1 MSVSGHSVKPR
12 NTFAAGY
19 LSVFTCYISTTH
31 NCVCVA
37 LTNFQIG
44 FPHTSIRGLVVS
56 SKGNDTVLVD
66 LLKKMNRNMEN
77 ISRKLDRLIDVQ
89 RPSGQ
94 MLRQGTTLP
103 DDMPLDVTTLLS
115 LPDHL
120 RKSALALSTLR
131 EATATDLSKE
141 TGRVRAV
148 ESDYLNQ
155 LVSMGLVK
163 KKRKGRDVYFY
174 VKA

>member
-1 MSVSGHSVKPR
+1 MCSADK
-12 NTFAAGY
+12 
-19 LSVFTCYISTTH
+19 LSNRLST
-31 NCVCVA
+31 
-37 LTNFQIG
+37 L
-44 FPHTSIRGLVVS
+44 TSIRGLVVS
-56 SKGNDTVLVD
+56 SKSNDAVLVD
-66 LLKKMNRNMEN
+66 LLKKMNRNMEA

-174 VKA
+174 VEA

>member
-1 MSVSGHSVKPR
+1 
-12 NTFAAGY
+12 
-19 LSVFTCYISTTH
+19 
-31 NCVCVA
+31 VA
-37 LTNFQIG
+37 LTYFIYPDNSQFLCG
-44 FPHTSIRGLVVS
+44 FPVS
-56 SKGNDTVLVD
+56 SRGADSVLVD
-66 LLKKMNRNMEN
+66 LLKKMNRHMEA
-77 ISRKLDRLIDVQ
+77 ISKKLDRLVELQ
-89 RPSGQ
+89 RSSGGQ
-94 MLRQGTTLP
+94 MARPNVSLP
-103 DDMPLDVTTLLS
+103 EDMPLDVTTLLS

-120 RKSALALSTLR
+120 RKSALALATLR

-174 VKA
+174 VET

>member
-1 MSVSGHSVKPR
+1 MSIKADQAV
-12 NTFAAGY
+12 
-19 LSVFTCYISTTH
+19 
-31 NCVCVA
+31 
-37 LTNFQIG
+37 
-44 FPHTSIRGLVVS
+44 
-56 SKGNDTVLVD
+56 VD
-66 LLKKMNRNMEN
+66 LLRKLNRSMETV
-77 ISRKLDRLIDVQ
+77 SKKLDRLIEIQ
-89 RPSGQ
+89 GRTGGQTLHPSVPIPEN
-94 MLRQGTTLP
+94 L
-103 DDMPLDVTTLLS
+103 PLDVTTLLG

-120 RKSALALSTLR
+120 RKSALALATLG

-174 VKA
+174 TET

>member
-1 MSVSGHSVKPR
+1 MY
-12 NTFAAGY
+12 AW
-19 LSVFTCYISTTH
+19 LI
-31 NCVCVA
+31 
-37 LTNFQIG
+37 
-44 FPHTSIRGLVVS
+44 VS
-56 SKGNDTVLVD
+56 SRGNDAVVE
-66 LLKKMNRNMEN
+66 LLRKMNRNMEI
-77 ISRKLDRLIDVQ
+77 ISRKLDRLIEVQ
-89 RPSGQ
+89 HSPSGQ
-94 MLRQGTTLP
+94 MLRPGTTLP

-174 VKA
+174 VET

>member
-1 MSVSGHSVKPR
+1 MSSR
-12 NTFAAGY
+12 
-19 LSVFTCYISTTH
+19 
-31 NCVCVA
+31 
-37 LTNFQIG
+37 
-44 FPHTSIRGLVVS
+44 
-56 SKGNDTVLVD
+56 GNDAVLVD
-66 LLKKMNRNMEN
+66 LLRKMNRNMEL
-77 ISRKLDRLIDVQ
+77 ISRKLDRLIEVQ
-89 RPSGQ
+89 RSPGGQ
-94 MLRQGTTLP
+94 MLRTGATLP
-103 DDMPLDVTTLLS
+103 GDMPLDVTTLLS

-120 RKSALALSTLR
+120 RKSAMALSTLT

-174 VKA
+174 VET

>member
-1 MSVSGHSVKPR
+1 
-12 NTFAAGY
+12 
-19 LSVFTCYISTTH
+19 
-31 NCVCVA
+31 
-37 LTNFQIG
+37 
-44 FPHTSIRGLVVS
+44 VS
-56 SKGNDTVLVD
+56 SRSNDAVLVD
-66 LLKKMNRNMEN
+66 LLKKMNRNMEA

-89 RPSGQ
+89 RSPSGQ
-94 MLRQGTTLP
+94 MLRSGTPLP

-155 LVSMGLVK
+155 LVSMGLVR

-174 VKA
+174 VEA

>member
-1 MSVSGHSVKPR
+1 MWVP
-12 NTFAAGY
+12 
-19 LSVFTCYISTTH
+19 
-31 NCVCVA
+31 
-37 LTNFQIG
+37 
-44 FPHTSIRGLVVS
+44 VS
-56 SKGNDTVLVD
+56 SKSADSVLVD
-66 LLKKMNRNMEN
+66 LLKRMNRNMEA
-77 ISRKLDRLIDVQ
+77 ISKKLDKLIEVQ
-89 RPSGQ
+89 RSSGGPI
-94 MLRQGTTLP
+94 MRSTMSLP
-103 DDMPLDVTTLLS
+103 ENLPLDVTTLLS

-120 RKSALALSTLR
+120 RKSALGLATLG

-174 VKA
+174 VET

>member
-1 MSVSGHSVKPR
+1 
-12 NTFAAGY
+12 
-19 LSVFTCYISTTH
+19 
-31 NCVCVA
+31 
-37 LTNFQIG
+37 
-44 FPHTSIRGLVVS
+44 VS
-56 SKGNDTVLVD
+56 SKSADSTLVD
-66 LLKKMNRNMEN
+66 LMRKMNRNMEA
-77 ISRKLDRLIDVQ
+77 ISKKLDKLIEIQ
-89 RPSGQ
+89 RSSAGHITRPTMS
-94 MLRQGTTLP
+94 LP
-103 DDMPLDVTTLLS
+103 ADMPLDATTLLS

-120 RKSALALSTLR
+120 RKSALGLATLG

-174 VKA
+174 VET

>member
-1 MSVSGHSVKPR
+1 M
-12 NTFAAGY
+12 
-19 LSVFTCYISTTH
+19 
-31 NCVCVA
+31 
-37 LTNFQIG
+37 
-44 FPHTSIRGLVVS
+44 S
-56 SKGNDTVLVD
+56 SKGTDTILVD
-66 LLKKMNRNMEN
+66 LLRKMNRNMEL
-77 ISRKLDRLIDVQ
+77 IARKLDRLIELQ
-89 RPSGQ
+89 RSPTGQ
-94 MLRQGTTLP
+94 MVRLGASLP
-103 DDMPLDVTTLLS
+103 EDMPLDVTTLLS

-120 RKSALALSTLR
+120 RKSALALATLR

-174 VKA
+174 VET

>member
-1 MSVSGHSVKPR
+1 
-12 NTFAAGY
+12 
-19 LSVFTCYISTTH
+19 
-31 NCVCVA
+31 
-37 LTNFQIG
+37 
-44 FPHTSIRGLVVS
+44 VS
-56 SKGNDTVLVD
+56 SRGADSILFD
-66 LLKKMNRNMEN
+66 LLRKMNRNMEQ
-77 ISRKLDRLIDVQ
+77 ISKKLDRLIELQ
-89 RPSGQ
+89 RSASGQAARPSVS
-94 MLRQGTTLP
+94 LP
-103 DDMPLDVTTLLS
+103 EDLPLDVTTLLS

-120 RKSALALSTLR
+120 RKSALALSALR

-174 VKA
+174 VEI

>member
-1 MSVSGHSVKPR
+1 VVH
-12 NTFAAGY
+12 
-19 LSVFTCYISTTH
+19 
-31 NCVCVA
+31 
-37 LTNFQIG
+37 
-44 FPHTSIRGLVVS
+44 VVS
-56 SKGNDTVLVD
+56 SKNTETVVD
-66 LLKKMNRNMEN
+66 LLKKLNRNMEL
-77 ISRKLDRLIDVQ
+77 ISRKMDRLIEVQ
-89 RPSGQ
+89 RPSSGQ
-94 MLRQGTTLP
+94 MLRQGANLP
-103 DDMPLDVTTLLS
+103 EDMPLDVTTLLS

-174 VKA
+174 VEA

>member
-1 MSVSGHSVKPR
+1 VLHIY
-12 NTFAAGY
+12 NTNLCMCSAHK
-19 LSVFTCYISTTH
+19 LSYSLGADLHKC
-31 NCVCVA
+31 
-37 LTNFQIG
+37 
-44 FPHTSIRGLVVS
+44 GLAVS
-56 SKGNDTVLVD
+56 SRGTDPILVD
-66 LLKKMNRNMEN
+66 LLKKMNRNMEV
-77 ISRKLDRLIDVQ
+77 ITRKLDKLIELQ
-89 RPSGQ
+89 RSPSGP
-94 MLRQGTTLP
+94 MLRPGVSLP
-103 DDMPLDVTTLLS
+103 DDMPLDVTTLLT

-155 LVSMGLVK
+155 LVSMGLVR

-174 VKA
+174 VET

>member
-1 MSVSGHSVKPR
+1 
-12 NTFAAGY
+12 
-19 LSVFTCYISTTH
+19 
-31 NCVCVA
+31 
-37 LTNFQIG
+37 
-44 FPHTSIRGLVVS
+44 VS
-56 SKGNDTVLVD
+56 SKSNDAVLVD
-66 LLKKMNRNMEN
+66 LLKKMNRNMEA

-174 VKA
+174 VET

>member
-1 MSVSGHSVKPR
+1 
-12 NTFAAGY
+12 
-19 LSVFTCYISTTH
+19 
-31 NCVCVA
+31 
-37 LTNFQIG
+37 
-44 FPHTSIRGLVVS
+44 VS
-56 SKGNDTVLVD
+56 SRGADSVLVD
-66 LLKKMNRNMEN
+66 LLRKMNRTMEA
-77 ISRKLDRLIDVQ
+77 ISKKLDRLVELQ
-89 RPSGQ
+89 RSSGGQ
-94 MLRQGTTLP
+94 IARPNVSLP
-103 DDMPLDVTTLLS
+103 EDLPLDVTTLLS

-120 RKSALALSTLR
+120 RKSALALATLR

-174 VKA
+174 VET

>member
-1 MSVSGHSVKPR
+1 MVFKCFHVLHIY
-12 NTFAAGY
+12 NTKLCLCSANK
-19 LSVFTCYISTTH
+19 LSNRLST
-31 NCVCVA
+31 
-37 LTNFQIG
+37 LTG
-44 FPHTSIRGLVVS
+44 RCGLLVS
-56 SKGNDTVLVD
+56 SRGSDSVLVD
-66 LLKKMNRNMEN
+66 LLRKMNRNMEL
-77 ISRKLDRLIDVQ
+77 ISRKLDRLIEIQ
-89 RPSGQ
+89 RSPSGQ
-94 MLRQGTTLP
+94 MLRAGTTLP
-103 DDMPLDVTTLLS
+103 EDMPLDVTTLLS

-174 VKA
+174 VEA

>member
-1 MSVSGHSVKPR
+1 M
-12 NTFAAGY
+12 
-19 LSVFTCYISTTH
+19 IE
-31 NCVCVA
+31 
-37 LTNFQIG
+37 
-44 FPHTSIRGLVVS
+44 
-56 SKGNDTVLVD
+56 
-66 LLKKMNRNMEN
+66 LLKKLNRNMETV
-77 ISRKLDRLIDVQ
+77 SKKLDKLIEVQ
-89 RPSGQ
+89 RSLGGQ
-94 MLRQGTTLP
+94 ALHSPVPVPENL
-103 DDMPLDVTTLLS
+103 PLDVTTLLG

-120 RKSALALSTLR
+120 RKSALALSTLS

-174 VKA
+174 IET